1 MIQPRDFRPKEP
13 FAIRKTS
20 NINNES
26 DIRNDSKTTGPS
38 KPVFVQRR
46 HQGMLQKVRAYFPL
60 IIYHELTHTGYT
72 KEHLIKCFAKALQNM
87 NFEEQLDKID
97 RVVLRRV
104 FSEFSIFVT
113 NFQLSEGF
121 FFATFNHIIDKTD
134 QATEDQKIKT
144 MLAENNHFDSKVF
157 LDYQNVL
164 KNDSSKTG
172 LKNKDAKFNLNNFLS
187 WLQNTMHKF
196 RNFTQIETAEYENF
210 KKAEAD
216 EKLVSSKKPQSL
228 NKSMDDANTR
238 RPTRK
243 MSLKPLPKTIFSKNS
258 NYKDLYNLLEKKKM
272 LQLEYP
278 EVDLKK
284 SPETKPVIP
293 QNRNQSPLLISMRPQ
308 TGNTSS
314 NIDLASLQKKVKA
327 SKESIQQQE
336 EDKHVGYKIL
346 GNIDHKIK
354 GQIATCF
361 QGFQGESEKTK
372 RVIFDTI
379 KQIHMEKLTED
390 AESAMQYAKA
400 AEYRVNF
407 AQERNKLKGMEEL
420 VMLMREQ
427 PSALEATRLY
437 EMLYTKDE
445 VIKEELKRFH
455 QKKRVKGEAEYR
467 VKMLL
472 KDKNLG
478 F

>member
-1 MIQPRDFRPKEP
+1 
-13 FAIRKTS
+13 
-20 NINNES
+20 
-26 DIRNDSKTTGPS
+26 
-38 KPVFVQRR
+38 
-46 HQGMLQKVRAYFPL
+46 
-60 IIYHELTHTGYT
+60 
-72 KEHLIKCFAKALQNM
+72 
-87 NFEEQLDKID
+87 
-97 RVVLRRV
+97 
-104 FSEFSIFVT
+104 
-113 NFQLSEGF
+113 
-121 FFATFNHIIDKTD
+121 
-134 QATEDQKIKT
+134 
-144 MLAENNHFDSKVF
+144 
-157 LDYQNVL
+157 
-164 KNDSSKTG
+164 
-172 LKNKDAKFNLNNFLS
+172 
-187 WLQNTMHKF
+187 
-196 RNFTQIETAEYENF
+196 
-210 KKAEAD
+210 
-216 EKLVSSKKPQSL
+216 
-228 NKSMDDANTR
+228 
-238 RPTRK
+238 
-243 MSLKPLPKTIFSKNS
+243 
-258 NYKDLYNLLEKKKM
+258 LLEKKKM

-293 QNRNQSPLLISMRPQ
+293 QNRNQSPLPISMRPQ